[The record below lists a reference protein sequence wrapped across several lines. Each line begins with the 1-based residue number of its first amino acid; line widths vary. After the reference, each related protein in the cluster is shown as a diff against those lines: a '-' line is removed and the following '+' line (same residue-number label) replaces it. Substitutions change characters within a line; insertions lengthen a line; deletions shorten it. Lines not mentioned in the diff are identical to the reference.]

1 MKIEVKHAIAFD
13 GTSGYV
19 EQHPLTETDRRVFVA
34 QDGKHALEAHTH
46 CYYAE
51 WLEWGKRARHYNNT
65 RTLADFTLA

>member
-19 EQHPLTETDRRVFVA
+19 EQNPLTETDRRVFVE
-34 QDGKHALEAHTH
+34 QDGVYPLEAHTH

-51 WLEWGKRARHYNNT
+51 WLEWGKLARHYNNT
-65 RTLADFTLA
+65 RKLSDFILG